1 MNKKYFIISVVI
13 LALAGII
20 FVSWYMY
27 SSTQF
32 NCPETKLHDFNQ
44 KVENKDE
51 AINLF
56 KQFFSEENGYP
67 SFNVSKVYEYKDSE
81 ERYIY
86 VDRYDYSGVGGV
98 LYENGKLVKKGYCK

>member
-1 MNKKYFIISVVI
+1 MNKKYFIITVLI
-13 LALAGII
+13 LAIVGTIL
-20 FVSWYMY
+20 VSWYMY
-27 SSTQF
+27 SFTQF

-44 KVENKDE
+44 KVETKDE

-67 SFNVSKVYEYKDSE
+67 PFNESKVHEYQDSE

-86 VDRYDYSGVGGV
+86 VDRYGYYGVGGI
-98 LYENGKLVKKGYCK
+98 LYENGKLIRKGYCK